1 MLFRPTALTVPGSI
15 LNKLGKLDA
24 AERIL
29 REGLRVRTEKLPLKH
44 FMTAWTKRCVGRKY
58 LFRKRSTPR
67 PKLFLK
73 ESYEDLAHSQAAENQ
88 RVIAARNRISALNAS
103 RS

>member
-44 FMTAWTKRCVGRKY
+44 FMTAWK
-58 LFRKRSTPR
+58 
-67 PKLFLK
+67 
-73 ESYEDLAHSQAAENQ
+73 DLAHSQAAENQ

>member
-44 FMTAWTKRCVGRKY
+44 FMTAWTKGAVGEVLVSQKKY
-58 LFRKRSTPR
+58 AEAETL
-67 PKLFLK
+67 LK

-88 RVIAARNRISALNAS
+88 RVIAARNRISALNAN